1 MLKAEPDTFKIC
13 SPSAHCSFTTNGTLI
28 SGTTFFFPHDAHLKE
43 AAQKLGVSK
52 SKMCAW
58 VGVLFFEMPAQVG
71 ALLHALLFYLEQVFH
86 LTLLESL

>member
-1 MLKAEPDTFKIC
+1 
-13 SPSAHCSFTTNGTLI
+13 
-28 SGTTFFFPHDAHLKE
+28 
-43 AAQKLGVSK
+43 LGVSK